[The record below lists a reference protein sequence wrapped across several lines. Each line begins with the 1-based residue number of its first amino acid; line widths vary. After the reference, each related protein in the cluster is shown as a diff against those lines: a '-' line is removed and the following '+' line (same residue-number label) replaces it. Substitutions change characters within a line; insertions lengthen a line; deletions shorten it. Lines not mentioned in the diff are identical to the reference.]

1 MRLKSTWHH
10 DATRQSS
17 VGLISRAPA
26 EGADTSATQKNV
38 PPPTAYGIMKS
49 PEGDDEVF
57 SLDVNQ
63 RDAAQSMQGKIW
75 RIQKA
80 FVNSM
85 GLEVGDYVTVDR
97 WSNSSLGYLCVQKGK
112 HNDQD
117 YAAFMVGWQ
126 VFSTFTASPEKKF

>member
-1 MRLKSTWHH
+1 MRLKSTWRH

-49 PEGDDEVF
+49 PEGDDEVS

-63 RDAAQSMQGKIW
+63 RDAAQSMQGKNG
-75 RIQKA
+75 A
-80 FVNSM
+80 FKRQ
-85 GLEVGDYVTVDR
+85 L
-97 WSNSSLGYLCVQKGK
+97 
-112 HNDQD
+112 
-117 YAAFMVGWQ
+117 
-126 VFSTFTASPEKKF
+126 